1 MIIGL
6 SFRALAMSLA
16 LLGAGA
22 SCGSG
27 GGIEGKYVN
36 TATGAFAFELK
47 GGKVLNVEGQPG
59 ILPMTYTVRNDSV
72 FIAPPGM
79 PADQAL
85 GFAIKG
91 DGVLESAVGSL
102 KKQ

>member
-1 MIIGL
+1 MSMRPSSG
-6 SFRALAMSLA
+6 ALTASLA
-16 LLGAGA
+16 LIGAGA
-22 SCGSG
+22 ACGSG

-36 TATGAFAFELK
+36 TETGAYAFELK

-72 FIAPPGM
+72 FVAPPGM

-91 DGVLESAVGSL
+91 GGVLESAVGSL